1 VSVVSRLS
9 SPGFDEETRTYLQQ
23 RVRLLAG
30 AVTLIT
36 GALAAAFL
44 VTEMR
49 ASQEGLVAAVFTFVT
64 TMPNAALF
72 WLVVGA
78 LLMRRVLKRRRL
90 SPRALTSADG
100 LLLQMLF
107 TPCLLLYATQH
118 YYSFSGFP
126 VVIPFLTLFIL
137 TRAILV
143 PSSAMRTAM
152 LSSTAPIGVLAIQ
165 LYYGASFAR
174 PGDAYDHSYHID
186 MLVQN
191 QVILI
196 GAIGV
201 ACVAS
206 RVNLGLRRRTY
217 EAGHLGQYEIHSKI
231 GAGAMGE
238 VYEATH
244 SLLRRRTAIK
254 LLRPEIAGESSLRR
268 FEQEVKQTSR
278 LTHPNAVSIYDYGHT
293 ADGVFYYA
301 MELLEGANLRE
312 IVDLTGPMPPGRVI
326 HVLSA
331 ACGALSEAHTKG
343 MVHRDIKPGNI
354 MLAEL
359 GGEHDVVKILD
370 FGLVKDLS
378 QEAPELDKVIMGT
391 PETMAP
397 EAVYPD
403 LMGPRADLYSL
414 AAVGY
419 HLLTGTPVFVAD
431 GLREYLRMHQTKHA
445 EPPQQRLPGVPDD
458 LSRVIMKGLSKDPGM
473 RPKNAATMRA
483 ELLECA
489 DTGSWN
495 AVDAA
500 AWWKDFEK
508 PIPGAQR
515 PASTGSESVIATA
528 LIGAETAL
536 LIDSS
541 MFDPKGNREA
551 DRASDPEPGT
561 DEAAG

>member
-1 VSVVSRLS
+1 MSVVNRLS

-44 VTEMR
+44 VTELR
-49 ASQEGLVAAVFTFVT
+49 ASQAGLVGAVFSFVT
-64 TMPNAALF
+64 TLPNAALF

-90 SPRALTSADG
+90 SPSALTAADG

-107 TPCLLLYATQH
+107 APCLLLYATSH
-118 YYSFSGFP
+118 HYSFSGFP
-126 VVIPFLTLFIL
+126 VVLPFLTLFIL

-143 PSSAMRTAM
+143 PSSARRTAL
-152 LSSTAPIGVLAIQ
+152 LSSTAPLGVLAIQ
-165 LYYGASFAR
+165 LHYGASFAR
-174 PGDAYDHSYHID
+174 PGEAYDHSHYVD

-217 EAGHLGQYEIHSKI
+217 EAGHLGQYEIHGKI

-354 MLAEL
+354 MLADL

-431 GLREYLRMHQTKHA
+431 GLREYLRMHQTKHP
-445 EPPQQRLPGVPDD
+445 EPPQERLPGVPDD
-458 LSRVIMKGLSKDPGM
+458 LSQVIMKGLSKDPGM
-473 RPKNAATMRA
+473 RPKNASTMRA
-483 ELLECA
+483 QLLDCA
-489 DTGSWN
+489 ATGSWN
-495 AVDAA
+495 AVDATE
-500 AWWKDFEK
+500 WWEGFEK
-508 PIPGAQR
+508 PVPGAQR

-541 MFDPKGNREA
+541 LFDPKGDGASETEA
-551 DRASDPEPGT
+551 ESGPDTERP
-561 DEAAG
+561 AG

>member
-1 VSVVSRLS
+1 MSSVRRLS
-9 SPGFDEETRTYLQQ
+9 SPGFDEETRTYLQR

-36 GALAAAFL
+36 GALALAFVL
-44 VTEMR
+44 ALWRQGEAGILATIL
-49 ASQEGLVAAVFTFVT
+49 SFVT
-64 TMPNAALF
+64 TLPNAALF
-72 WLVVGA
+72 WLVVAAGIVHY
-78 LLMRRVLKRRRL
+78 VLQRYRL
-90 SPRALTSADG
+90 SGRGLAIADG

-107 TPCLLLYATQH
+107 APCLLLFASSH

-126 VVIPFLTLFIL
+126 VVVPFLVLFIL

-143 PSSAMRTAM
+143 PSSATQTLI
-152 LSSTAPIGVLAIQ
+152 LSSTAPLGVLAIQ
-165 LYYGASFAR
+165 LYYGASFAFPDQPYPR
-174 PGDAYDHSYHID
+174 EHFVD
-186 MLVQN
+186 MLIQN
-191 QVILI
+191 QIILI

-201 ACVAS
+201 AYVAS

-217 EAGHLGQYEIHSKI
+217 EAGQLGQYEIHGRI

-254 LLRPEIAGESSLRR
+254 LLRPEITGDSSLRR
-268 FEQEVKQTSR
+268 FETEVKQTSR

-301 MELLEGANLRE
+301 MELLDGANLRD
-312 IVDLTGPMPPGRVI
+312 IVEATGPMPPGRVI
-326 HVLSA
+326 HVLSG
-331 ACGALSEAHTKG
+331 ACGALAEAHSKG

-354 MLAEL
+354 MLSEI

-378 QEAPELDKVIMGT
+378 QEAPELERVIMGT

-419 HLLTGTPVFVAD
+419 HLLTGTPVFTAD
-431 GLREYLRMHQTKHA
+431 GVREYLRLHQTKHP
-445 EPPQQRLPGVPDD
+445 EPPAERHPGAPED
-458 LSRVIMKGLSKDPGM
+458 LADVIMKGLSKDPGM
-473 RPKNAATMRA
+473 RPRDAAAMRA
-483 ELLECA
+483 QLLACA
-489 DTGSWN
+489 DAGQWS

-500 AWWKDFEK
+500 AWWNDFE
-508 PIPGAQR
+508 PPEHDAAR

-528 LIGAETAL
+528 IIGEETAL
-536 LIDSS
+536 LIDS
-541 MFDPKGNREA
+541 DLLDAGPRDEA
-551 DRASDPEPGT
+551 DPNPSPEGT
-561 DEAAG
+561 AGP

>member
-1 VSVVSRLS
+1 
-9 SPGFDEETRTYLQQ
+9 
-23 RVRLLAG
+23 
-30 AVTLIT
+30 
-36 GALAAAFL
+36 
-44 VTEMR
+44 M
-49 ASQEGLVAAVFTFVT
+49 
-64 TMPNAALF
+64 
-72 WLVVGA
+72 
-78 LLMRRVLKRRRL
+78 
-90 SPRALTSADG
+90 
-100 LLLQMLF
+100 
-107 TPCLLLYATQH
+107 
-118 YYSFSGFP
+118 
-126 VVIPFLTLFIL
+126 PFLTLFIL

-143 PSSAMRTAM
+143 PSSALRTAM
-152 LSSTAPIGVLAIQ
+152 LSATAPLGVLAIQ
-165 LYYGASFAR
+165 IYYGDSFAR
-174 PGDAYDHSYHID
+174 PEDPFEASHFVD

-191 QVILI
+191 QVILV

-206 RVNLGLRRRTY
+206 RVNLGLRRRNY
-217 EAGHLGQYEIHSKI
+217 EAGHLGQYEVHGKI

-244 SLLRRRTAIK
+244 SLLRRGTAIK

-278 LTHPNAVSIYDYGHT
+278 LTHPNTVSIYDYGHT

-312 IVDLTGPMPPGRVI
+312 IIDITGPMPPGRVI
-326 HVLSA
+326 HILSA

-354 MLAEL
+354 MLCEL
-359 GGEHDVVKILD
+359 GGENDVVKILD

-378 QEAPELDKVIMGT
+378 QEAPELEKVIMGT

-419 HLLTGTPVFVAD
+419 HLLTGTPVFAAD
-431 GLREYLRMHQTKHA
+431 DLREYLRLHQTKHP

-458 LSRVIMKGLSKDPGM
+458 LSTVILKGLSKDPGM

-483 ELLECA
+483 ELLECT
-489 DTGSWN
+489 DTGTWH

-500 AWWKDFEK
+500 NWWGDFER
-508 PIPGAQR
+508 PTHDTQR
-515 PASTGSESVIATA
+515 PYSTGSESVIATA
-528 LIGAETAL
+528 LIGEETAL

-541 MFDPKGNREA
+541 IFDGAPKA
-551 DRASDPEPGT
+551 PDPEKAS
-561 DEAAG
+561 EQAADQAAD

>member
-1 VSVVSRLS
+1 MSVVNRLS

-23 RVRLLAG
+23 RIRLLAG
-30 AVTLIT
+30 AVTIIT
-36 GALAAAFL
+36 GTLAAAFL
-44 VTEMR
+44 ATGLR
-49 ASQEGLVAAVFTFVT
+49 TSQTGAVATVVSFVT
-64 TMPNAALF
+64 TLPNAALF
-72 WLVVGA
+72 WLVVGS
-78 LLMRRVLKRRRL
+78 LLMRRLLRQRRL

-100 LLLQMLF
+100 LLLQMF
-107 TPCLLLYATQH
+107 FAPCLLLYATSH

-143 PSSAMRTAM
+143 PSSALRTAL
-152 LSSTAPIGVLAIQ
+152 LSGTAPLGVLAIQ
-165 LYYGASFAR
+165 LYYGASYAR
-174 PGDAYDHSYHID
+174 PGDAYEHRYYID

-206 RVNLGLRRRTY
+206 RVNLSLRRRTY
-217 EAGHLGQYEIHSKI
+217 EASHLGQYEIHGKI

-254 LLRPEIAGESSLRR
+254 LLRPEITGESSLRR

-312 IVDLTGPMPPGRVI
+312 IIDLTGPMPAGRVI

-331 ACGALSEAHTKG
+331 ACGALSEAHNKG

-414 AAVGY
+414 TAVGY

-431 GLREYLRMHQTKHA
+431 GLREYLRMHQTKQP

-483 ELLECA
+483 ELLACA
-489 DTGSWN
+489 DTGTWN

-508 PIPGAQR
+508 PSPGTQR
-515 PASTGSESVIATA
+515 PSSTGSESVIATA
-528 LIGAETAL
+528 LIGEETAL

-541 MFDPKGNREA
+541 LFDPQGNKDAGQDA
-551 DRASDPEPGT
+551 DAGT
-561 DEAAG
+561 DPT

>member
-1 VSVVSRLS
+1 
-9 SPGFDEETRTYLQQ
+9 
-23 RVRLLAG
+23 
-30 AVTLIT
+30 
-36 GALAAAFL
+36 
-44 VTEMR
+44 
-49 ASQEGLVAAVFTFVT
+49 VT
-64 TMPNAALF
+64 TLPNAALF

-78 LLMRRVLKRRRL
+78 LLMRRILKRHRL

-107 TPCLLLYATQH
+107 TPCLLLYATSH

-126 VVIPFLTLFIL
+126 VVLPFLTLFIL

-143 PSSAMRTAM
+143 PSSALRTAV
-152 LSSTAPIGVLAIQ
+152 LSSTAPLGVLAIQ
-165 LYYGASFAR
+165 LYYGASYAR
-174 PGDAYDHSYHID
+174 PGDAYDHRYYID

-217 EAGHLGQYEIHSKI
+217 EAGHLGQYEIHGKI

-244 SLLRRRTAIK
+244 SLLRRKTAIK

-312 IVDLTGPMPPGRVI
+312 IVDISGPMPPGRVI

-370 FGLVKDLS
+370 FGLVRDL
-378 QEAPELDKVIMGT
+378 
-391 PETMAP
+391 
-397 EAVYPD
+397 
-403 LMGPRADLYSL
+403 RADLYSL

-431 GLREYLRMHQTKHA
+431 GLREYLRMHQTKHP
-445 EPPQQRLPGVPDD
+445 EPPQERLPGVPDD
-458 LSRVIMKGLSKDPGM
+458 LSSVIMKGLSKDPGM

-483 ELLECA
+483 QLLACG
-489 DTGSWN
+489 DTGTWN

-500 AWWKDFEK
+500 DWWEDFEK
-508 PIPGAQR
+508 PTPGAQR

-528 LIGAETAL
+528 LIGEETAL

-541 MFDPKGNREA
+541 LFDPKGNTEL
-551 DRASDPEPGT
+551 DPEVDPEAGT
-561 DEAAG
+561 DQAAG

>member
-1 VSVVSRLS
+1 
-9 SPGFDEETRTYLQQ
+9 
-23 RVRLLAG
+23 VRLLAG

-36 GALAAAFL
+36 GVLAGAFL
-44 VTEMR
+44 VTEWR
-49 ASQEGLVAAVFTFVT
+49 ESDAGLIATTLEFVT
-64 TMPNAALF
+64 TLPNAALF

-78 LLMRRVLKRRRL
+78 LVMRRILKQRRL
-90 SPRALTSADG
+90 TPAALTSADG

-107 TPCLLLYATQH
+107 TPCLLLYATSH
-118 YYSFSGFP
+118 HFGFSGFP
-126 VVIPFLTLFIL
+126 VVLPFLTLFIL

-143 PSSAMRTAM
+143 PSSALRTAL
-152 LSSTAPIGVLAIQ
+152 LSSTAPIGMLAIQ
-165 LYYGASFAR
+165 LYYGNSFAR
-174 PGDAYDHSYHID
+174 PGDPYGQDHFVD

-206 RVNLGLRRRTY
+206 RVNLGLRRRSY
-217 EAGHLGQYEIHSKI
+217 EAGHLGQYEIHGKI

-244 SLLRRRTAIK
+244 SLLRRGTAIK

-312 IVDLTGPMPPGRVI
+312 IVDGSGPMPPGRVI

-354 MLAEL
+354 MLCEL

-378 QEAPELDKVIMGT
+378 KQAPELDKVIMGT

-419 HLLTGTPVFVAD
+419 HLLTGTPVFTAAD
-431 GLREYLRMHQTKHA
+431 LREYLRLHQTKHPEA
-445 EPPQQRLPGVPDD
+445 PQDRLPGVPDD
-458 LSRVIMKGLSKDPGM
+458 LSNVILRGLSKDPGM

-483 ELLECA
+483 ELLACK
-489 DTGSWN
+489 DTGTWH

-500 AWWKDFEK
+500 EWWADFER
-508 PIPGAQR
+508 PQPGKQR
-515 PASTGSESVIATA
+515 PASSGSESVIATA
-528 LIGAETAL
+528 LIGEETAL

-541 MFDPKGNREA
+541 LFDPEGRAAQAAAAAKAKAEAEAEVDTEAEA
-551 DRASDPEPGT
+551 DRPAGPG
-561 DEAAG
+561 DS